1 MTWRTIT
8 VIAGC
13 LLFTAAWLYACACLI
28 RRPV

>member
-13 LLFTAAWLYACACLI
+13 LLFTAAWLYACAFVMGA
-28 RRPV
+28 PA